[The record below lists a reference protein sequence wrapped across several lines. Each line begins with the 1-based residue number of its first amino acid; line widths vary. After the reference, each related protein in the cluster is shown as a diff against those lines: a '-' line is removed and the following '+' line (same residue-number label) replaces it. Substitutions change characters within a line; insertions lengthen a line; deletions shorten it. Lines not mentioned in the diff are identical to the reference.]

1 MSARFAFATLVA
13 LATSA
18 PGASAA
24 DGTGD
29 EPRSDDATETSTPP
43 AETGEDRTEVGDAQ
57 GVEVGDT
64 ADAPNAKAA
73 AASDDWSDAPP
84 ADQASGIAREEA
96 PPASERARSVTR
108 AVLFVPRMLV
118 WTAAQP
124 IRGGAYVYERYNLPG
139 VFRRTFFSVDEKF
152 GIYPTGQWTS
162 GFGGTLGGRLVHRD
176 LFGADERLKLRAGW
190 GGQYRYMVGGN
201 LRSGRRLGR
210 VALEVD
216 AGFER
221 RPNERFFGIGNA
233 NRTEVIDMPYE
244 PSVAVDTRFREDL
257 ARVLGRADFTL
268 GRGVALRLTGA
279 WTTRTLAG
287 TGAPDS
293 IEHAYMTEQLVGWP
307 RVETLRGEVELV
319 YDSRRPTSRY
329 QSAVLDATGW
339 YASVH
344 GGAATGVDGDPAR
357 YGSAGGEVQ
366 RLFDLYRG
374 SRILAVRLLA
384 DTVIGGPVPFLD
396 LPRLGGNDLLR
407 GYPWWRFRDRAIG
420 LAAVEYSWDLGNFM
434 AAYTFVDV
442 GRAYPSLA
450 AIDASELRV
459 GFGGGIQLHTM
470 QSYLGRVQLAASRDG
485 DVFFEVVLSPQFARR
500 ERVGRF

>member
-1 MSARFAFATLVA
+1 MFARLALPLLVG

-18 PGASAA
+18 PGESVAGGAGEDPAEAIYPHGATA
-24 DGTGD
+24 DETGD
-29 EPRSDDATETSTPP
+29 DGHEA
-43 AETGEDRTEVGDAQ
+43 GEDQRE
-57 GVEVGDT
+57 
-64 ADAPNAKAA
+64 AP
-73 AASDDWSDAPP
+73 SIEDWRDAPP
-84 ADQASGIAREEA
+84 ADQASGIEREEE
-96 PPASERARSVTR
+96 PPASARARTVTR
-108 AVLFVPRMLV
+108 AVLFAPRMVV

-201 LRSGRRLGR
+201 LRSGRRLGG
-210 VALEVD
+210 VALELD
-216 AGFER
+216 AGLER

-233 NRTEVIDMPYE
+233 NRTVVTDMPLDPSV
-244 PSVAVDTRFREDL
+244 PSVAIDTRFREDL
-257 ARVLGRADFTL
+257 ARVLARAD
-268 GRGVALRLTGA
+268 VAIGAGIELRVTGA
-279 WTTRTLAG
+279 WTTRTLGG
-287 TGAPDS
+287 TGEADS
-293 IEHAYMTEQLVGWP
+293 IEHAYMTEQLAGWP
-307 RVETLRGEVELV
+307 RVETLRGEAELV

-329 QSAVLDATGW
+329 QSTVLDATGW
-339 YASVH
+339 FASVH
-344 GGAATGVDGDPAR
+344 AGAARGVDGDPSR
-357 YGSAGGEVQ
+357 FGSAGGEVQ

-384 DTVIGGPVPFLD
+384 DTVLGGPVPFLD

-420 LAAVEYSWDLGNFM
+420 LAAVEYTWDLGNFM

-470 QSYLGRVQLAASRDG
+470 HSYLGRVQLAASRDG
-485 DVFFEVVLSPQFARR
+485 DMFFEVVLSPQFARR